1 MRHHCAKSNSSMHKP
16 CFKGGGREN
25 RGVAVHS
32 EFQGGSIVDQWLEP
46 LSDPDAPCGQ
56 DFEHDNVF
64 LELTQAAQGKPETQF
79 GPGEPADWRKVRE
92 LSEDLLER
100 TRDLRVALLWMR
112 ACVNLSGF
120 VAVAPGL
127 RLVLGL
133 MENFWDHLHPL
144 PDPDDGDQY
153 PRGNAVAMLP
163 ESQGFLGD
171 LRQCALLSLRGTG
184 ELRLRAVA
192 IALTQL
198 TAKEDE
204 EVLTKEQITG
214 MMATA
219 IEQDPNFA
227 QLPGATLA
235 LMQSLVKLLN
245 DKLGIEAAPDLR
257 PLLEL
262 LKGVNG
268 LLPVIEDEA
277 EASDDAAD
285 GDAPQGQ
292 PRAVSKVAL
301 GSVSTRD
308 DALRAIDMVCEYLER
323 TEPTNPA
330 QFLLRRARKLI
341 NHNFLQLIKELAPD
355 ALNEAARVMGIDPES
370 IDVENS
376 P

>member
-1 MRHHCAKSNSSMHKP
+1 MSDLPGHLRQ
-16 CFKGGGREN
+16 FGG
-25 RGVAVHS
+25 ASVHS
-32 EFQGGSIVDQWLEP
+32 ESQLGSIVEQWLEP
-46 LSDPDAPCGQ
+46 LADPDAPCGQ
-56 DFEHDNVF
+56 DLEHDNLF
-64 LELTQAAQGKPETQF
+64 LELNQAALGKPETQF

-92 LSEDLLER
+92 LSEELLGR

-112 ACVNLSGF
+112 ASVNLNGF

-163 ESQGFLGD
+163 EVDGFLGD
-171 LRQCALLSLRGTG
+171 LRQCTLLSVRGAG

-198 TAKEDE
+198 SAKEDE
-204 EVLTKEQITG
+204 QVLTKEQITG
-214 MMATA
+214 MLASA
-219 IEQDPNFA
+219 IEQDPDFA
-227 QLPGATLA
+227 LLPGSTLA

-245 DKLGIEAAPDLR
+245 DKLGIEAAPNLR
-257 PLLEL
+257 PLVDL
-262 LKGVNG
+262 LKGINS
-268 LLPVIEDEA
+268 LLPVVDAVADGES
-277 EASDDAAD
+277 SDDGLAE
-285 GDAPQGQ
+285 GQVRVAPK
-292 PRAVSKVAL
+292 AAL
-301 GSVSTRD
+301 GSVSSREE
-308 DALRAIDMVCEYLER
+308 ALRAIDLVCAYLER

-330 QFLLRRARKLI
+330 QLLLRRASKLI
-341 NHNFLQLIKELAPD
+341 NHNFLQLIKELAPE

-370 IDVENS
+370 ISLENS

>member
-1 MRHHCAKSNSSMHKP
+1 VL
-16 CFKGGGREN
+16 RE
-25 RGVAVHS
+25 S
-32 EFQGGSIVDQWLEP
+32 QDGSIVDQWLEP
-46 LSDPDAPCGQ
+46 LADPDAPCGQ
-56 DFEHDNVF
+56 DFEHDNLF
-64 LELTQAAQGKPETQF
+64 LELTRAAQGKPETQF

-92 LSEDLLER
+92 LSEVLLGR

-112 ACVNLSGF
+112 ACVNLNGF
-120 VAVAPGL
+120 VAVAPGM

-163 ESQGFLGD
+163 QAEGFLGD
-171 LRQCALLSLRGTG
+171 LRQCTLLSLRGAG

-198 TAKEDE
+198 SAKEDE
-204 EVLTKEQITG
+204 QVLTKEQITG
-214 MMATA
+214 MMASA
-219 IEQDPNFA
+219 IEQDASFA

-235 LMQSLVKLLN
+235 ITQSLVRLLN
-245 DKLGIEAAPDLR
+245 DKLGVEAAPDLR
-257 PLLEL
+257 PLVDL

-268 LLPVIEDEA
+268 LLPVVDEA
-277 EASDDAAD
+277 VASLDDAVD
-285 GDAPQGQ
+285 GAANVQ
-292 PRAVSKVAL
+292 ASVAAKVAL
-301 GSVSTRD
+301 GSVSTRA
-308 DALRAIDMVCEYLER
+308 DALRAIDLVCDYLER

-330 QFLLRRARKLI
+330 QLLLRRARKLI

-355 ALNEAARVMGIDPES
+355 ALNEAARVMGIDPDTIS
-370 IDVENS
+370 LENS